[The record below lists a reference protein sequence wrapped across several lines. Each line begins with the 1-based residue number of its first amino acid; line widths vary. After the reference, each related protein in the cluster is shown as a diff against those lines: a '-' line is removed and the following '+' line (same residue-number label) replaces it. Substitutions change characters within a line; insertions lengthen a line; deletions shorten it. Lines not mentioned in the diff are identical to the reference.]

1 MGNSALTRLLLG
13 LVLVVVVFAALVGL
27 GNQWRSQATGEAG
40 SPLALPVGIVPG
52 ASTSPLALAS
62 PLPSPPVSPLPAAVS
77 PLPTPAGAVS
87 GAGTPVYGYRVVNV
101 YPHDPNAFTQ
111 GLVFFDGFL
120 YEGTGLRGRS
130 SLRKVELESGQVLQ
144 QVDLP
149 DQYFGEGIALWE
161 DRIFQ
166 LTWQARVG
174 FVYDRES
181 FSLLEEFAYATEGWG
196 LTQDG
201 THLIMSDGTANL
213 YFLEPTT
220 LEVVRQ
226 VEVRDGAQPVTR
238 LNELE
243 YVEGEIYANIWQT
256 DRIARIDPA
265 SGQVV
270 AWVDLAGL
278 LPPADRGQPVD
289 VLNGIAYDSE
299 AKRLFVTGKLWPKL
313 FEIEL
318 IPPG

>member
-1 MGNSALTRLLLG
+1 MGNSAATRLLLS
-13 LVLVVVVFAALVGL
+13 LVLVVVGIAALVGL
-27 GNQWRSQATGEAG
+27 GNQWRSQATGGAG
-40 SPLALPVGIVPG
+40 SPLALPVGS
-52 ASTSPLALAS
+52 ASSGSISPLEPAS
-62 PLPSPPVSPLPAAVS
+62 PLPGSPLSPLPAVDS
-77 PLPTPAGAVS
+77 PLPTPTAVIS
-87 GAGTPVYGYRVVNV
+87 GGGTPVYSYRVVNV

-111 GLVFFDGFL
+111 GLAFFDGFL
-120 YEGTGLRGRS
+120 YEGTGLRGQS
-130 SLRKVELESGQVLQ
+130 SLRKVELESGRVLQ

-174 FVYDRES
+174 FMYDRER
-181 FSLLEEFAYATEGWG
+181 FSLLGEFAYATEGWG

-201 THLIMSDGTANL
+201 THLIMSDGTAYL
-213 YFLEPTT
+213 YFLDPTT
-220 LEVVRQ
+220 LAVVRQ
-226 VEVRDGAQPVTR
+226 VEVRDGAQPVIR

-265 SGQVV
+265 DGQVV

-289 VLNGIAYDSE
+289 VLNGIAYDP
-299 AKRLFVTGKLWPKL
+299 AGRRLFVTGKLWPKL

-318 IPPG
+318 IPPR